1 MKKHYLLI
9 ALRSFIKNKAYSLL
23 TILGLTLGIFCA
35 LVIFLFV
42 HDELTYDSTHKG
54 NIFRLNAAYH
64 LPNNGGFEQYA
75 ASGPVV
81 GEMIAKDF
89 PEVAEVVRIRKID
102 DVIVERPGGND
113 KTYEKMVAADSNM
126 FDVFNFPLI
135 SGDPQKALVEPMSVV
150 ISRSMAMKYF
160 DEVDVVGESL
170 KLPEDSVVLRITGV
184 MEDSPH
190 NTQMKFDFI
199 FSFETLKRMHYHL
212 DSWWNYSFHTYL
224 LLKPET
230 NVSLLESKIKFIS
243 RKYIADQEDRSGYRQ
258 EYSLTPFSSIH
269 LYSNLRSELEPN
281 SRASYV
287 YIFLAI
293 GIFILVIASI
303 NFMNLATAKAAT
315 RAKEIGLR
323 KVAGAFRTQLIS
335 QFLGEAFLMTAISVG
350 LAVLLLVI
358 MLPIVNDLIDKK
370 LQLVSNPTF
379 WLGIVAITLVTAL
392 LAGSYPS
399 LFLSAFKP
407 VEVLKG
413 NFKSSAKGNLLRK
426 TLVVFQFCISTFL
439 ISGTW
444 VVFNHLQ
451 YLRKVDLGF
460 DKERILVLPTRF
472 AANAQNDFRVLLEE
486 FKRSGV
492 IEQGTLSSKVPGKE
506 MGNNVVRLGWDEGAS
521 WSDMRFL
528 SVDHNF
534 TEFYGLKLAAGR
546 DFDEAFPSDENEA
559 FLLNESGMRRL
570 GWNNPE
576 EAVGQKLKW
585 QDRAGYVIGVLKDF
599 HFMSAN
605 IAKEPFIMVMNKPW
619 SVGYLSIKI
628 NGDDL
633 VQSMKE
639 IKTIFAKTLPEKIVE
654 YSFLD
659 EEFDRQY
666 KAEERSMTLFSV
678 FAGIA
683 IAIACLGLYGLSMF
697 IADIRFKEIGVR
709 KVLGASSAGL
719 VAMMTSDFIKLVL
732 IAFVLAT
739 PLAYWAMSQWLSS
752 FPYREPINPYA
763 FLSAGVLSVL
773 IALVTV
779 VHQSVKAASTNPVDS
794 IRNT

>member
-1 MKKHYLLI
+1 MIRNYILI
-9 ALRSFIKNKAYSLL
+9 AFRSIRKNKVYSFLN
-23 TILGLTLGIFCA
+23 IFGLTLGVSSA
-35 LVIFLFV
+35 LLNFLFA
-42 HDELTYDSTHKG
+42 HNELTYDNHHQG

-135 SGDPQKALVEPMSVV
+135 SGDPQKALLEPMSLV

-160 DEVDVVGESL
+160 DKVDVVGESL

-230 NVSLLESKIKFIS
+230 DVSLLESKIKFIS

-293 GIFILVIASI
+293 AIFILVIASI

-350 LAVLLLVI
+350 LAVLFLVI
-358 MLPIVNDLIDKK
+358 MLPMVNDLVDKK

-439 ISGTW
+439 IAGTW
-444 VVFNHLQ
+444 VGFNHLQ

-460 DKERILVLPTRF
+460 DKERILVIPTRF

-492 IEQGTLSSKVPGKE
+492 TVQGTLSSRIPGKE

-534 TEFYGLKLAAGR
+534 TEFYGLKLLAGR

-570 GWNNPE
+570 GWNNHE

-599 HFMSAN
+599 HFMSVN

-773 IALVTV
+773 IALMTV